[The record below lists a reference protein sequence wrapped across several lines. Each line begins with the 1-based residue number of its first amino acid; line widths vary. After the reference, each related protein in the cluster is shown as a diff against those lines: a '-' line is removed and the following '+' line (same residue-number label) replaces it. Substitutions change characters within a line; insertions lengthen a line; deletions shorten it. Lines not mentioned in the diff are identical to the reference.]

1 MSLQYYFCM
10 LEACILNDQ
19 MNCCDTVQYTRTLV
33 ALLAP
38 LILGKKKQRSCQ
50 YNAVM
55 LPQNHFCGYLPQRG
69 IATNAI
75 VCVSKSVCNPF
86 LFPFV

>member
-1 MSLQYYFCM
+1 MSLQYYLCI
-10 LEACILNDQ
+10 LEACILNYQ

-38 LILGKKKQRSCQ
+38 LILDKKKQRSCR

-55 LPQNHFCGYLPQRG
+55 LPQNHFNLWLP
-69 IATNAI
+69 A
-75 VCVSKSVCNPF
+75 SKRHSH
-86 LFPFV
+86 